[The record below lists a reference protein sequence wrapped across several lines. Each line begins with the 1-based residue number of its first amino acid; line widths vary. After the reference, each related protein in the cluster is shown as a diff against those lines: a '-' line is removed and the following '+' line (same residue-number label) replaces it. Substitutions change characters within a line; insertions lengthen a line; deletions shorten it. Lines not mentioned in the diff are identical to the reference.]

1 MDPAEIIKQMHEQA
15 QKGVL
20 CMWTIYDKPTDFP
33 DTFVAR
39 RHDVGKGGK
48 PLPTEHLIKGDLS
61 KLRVLFLQAGLT
73 CISRH
78 EQDEPQIV
86 EVWL

>member
-33 DTFVAR
+33 DHFRRQTAR
-39 RHDVGKGGK
+39 CRQG
-48 PLPTEHLIKGDLS
+48 
-61 KLRVLFLQAGLT
+61 RQATPRRACL
-73 CISRH
+73 
-78 EQDEPQIV
+78 
-86 EVWL
+86 